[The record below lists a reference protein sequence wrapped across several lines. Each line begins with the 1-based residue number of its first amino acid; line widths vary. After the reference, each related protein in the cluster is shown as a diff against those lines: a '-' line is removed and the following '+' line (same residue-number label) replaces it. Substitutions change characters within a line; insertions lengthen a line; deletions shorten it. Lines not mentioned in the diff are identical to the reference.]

1 MRTLDRYVL
10 RQIFWPLLLGLLVF
24 TFLLIIPLILK
35 IAEELI
41 SKGVPASVILT
52 LIATLLPQALG
63 LAIPMSL
70 LLGLLLALGK
80 LSSDRELVAMQACG
94 LSIARLLRPVALV
107 ALLAFGATLYILLA
121 ALPAANQ
128 ASREIT
134 FSILADRAEGE
145 VRPRVFFDKFPDLVL
160 YVRDVPKT
168 GGWSHIFMADTRPGQ
183 PQAVYLAREGHVVID
198 RAHRRVEMVLRDG
211 SRHVAGAEGKYEVS
225 TFGEMVVGI
234 NPDRVFPS
242 AGPSKGVREM
252 SIGELRALIAELDAR
267 GEPTQSPWIEVYKKF
282 SIPFACVVLAL
293 IGLALGASN
302 RRDGRLA
309 SFVIG
314 IAIIFVYY
322 ALLESASN
330 LAKGSL
336 IPTWLAVWA
345 PNIAF
350 GLLGLWLFVRRLRTT
365 GRTSRL
371 AQSMSAATRAVAARL
386 SSPSRPRRGSGVLPV
401 PFLGLL
407 DRYIMVTYLRIFAL
421 SVVALAGL
429 GYLSSFIDLSDEV
442 LRGDATWSSL
452 GLHLAFLTPQNLYF
466 VLPIA
471 VLLATLVTIGLLT
484 RNSELIVMKAC
495 GISLYRLAVP
505 LVCFALL
512 ITGAIAVLQEGFLGP
527 SNREAIRMRRVVTGQ
542 AQRLENELLSRRWLI
557 AGNGDIYNYGA
568 FNPRARELSGL
579 TVYQFDDAMTRIT
592 RRTFVEKATFD
603 AAGGGVR
610 RWEGAQGWT
619 REFDGSAVAFAP
631 LTQSRLTMEPIEYFS
646 SEVPDPEFMNYP
658 ELSRHITDLQAVGLD
673 TVEARV
679 ALARKLAFP
688 LVTLIMT
695 LIAVPF
701 AVTTGTRG
709 AMYGIGVGIV
719 LAFSYW
725 GALSVFGALGTAGLL
740 APALAAWSP
749 NLLFGAG
756 AVYLVLTART

>member
-1 MRTLDRYVL
+1 MKTLDRYVL

-24 TFLLIIPLILK
+24 TFLLIIPLILR

-52 LIATLLPQALG
+52 LMATLLPQALG

-94 LSIARLLRPVALV
+94 ISVARLLRPVALV
-107 ALLAFGATLYILLA
+107 ALVAFGATLYILLA

-145 VRPRVFFDKFPDLVL
+145 VRPRVFFDKFPDVVL

-168 GGWSHIFMADTRPGQ
+168 GGWQHIFMADTRPGQ
-183 PQAVYLAREGHVVID
+183 PSAVYLAREGHVVID
-198 RAHRRVEMVLRDG
+198 RTHRRVEMVLRDG
-211 SRHVAGAEGKYEVS
+211 SRHVAGADGKYEVS

-252 SIGELRALIAELDAR
+252 SIGELKALIAER
-267 GEPTQSPWIEVYKKF
+267 EKRHEETQGPWIEVYKKF
-282 SIPFACVVLAL
+282 SIPFACLVLGL

-314 IAIIFVYY
+314 IVIIFVYY

-345 PNIAF
+345 PNLVF
-350 GLLGLWLFVRRLRTT
+350 GVLGLWLFVRQLRTT

-371 AQSMSAATRAVAARL
+371 VGALTALSGRVMARIT
-386 SSPSRPRRGSGVLPV
+386 SPGRPARGPAVLPI
-401 PFLGLL
+401 PFMGLL
-407 DRYIMVTYLRIFAL
+407 DRYIMVSYLQVFAL
-421 SVVALAGL
+421 CVVALAGL
-429 GYLSSFIDLSDEV
+429 GYLSAFIDLSDEV
-442 LRGDATWSSL
+442 LRGDASWANL
-452 GLHLAFLTPQNLYF
+452 GLHLGYLTPQSLYF
-466 VLPIA
+466 VLPIS

-495 GISLYRLAVP
+495 GISLYRLALP
-505 LVCFALL
+505 LVVFGLV
-512 ITGAIAVLQEGFLGP
+512 ITGVIAVLQESFLGP
-527 SNREAIRMRRVVTGQ
+527 SNREAIKVRRVITGQ
-542 AQRLENELLSRRWLI
+542 ARRLEDELLNRRWLV

-568 FNPRARELSGL
+568 FNPRTRELSGL
-579 TVYQFDDAMTRIT
+579 TLYQFDPGMTRIT

-603 AAGGGVR
+603 LEGRGVR
-610 RWEGAQGWT
+610 RWEGQRGWT
-619 REFDGSAVAFAP
+619 REFATAGVAFAP
-631 LTQSRLTMEPIEYFS
+631 LEQVRLTMEPIEYFA

-658 ELSRHITDLQAVGLD
+658 ELAQHVAGLKSVGLD
-673 TVEARV
+673 TVAQQV

-701 AVTTGTRG
+701 GVTTGARG
-709 AMYGIGVGIV
+709 AMYGIGAGIV

-725 GALSVFGALGTAGLL
+725 GALSVFGALGSAGLL
-740 APALAAWSP
+740 TPGLAAWSP

-756 AVYLVLTART
+756 AIYLVLTART